1 MNRFT
6 QKITY
11 LRLVYDLTMGLY
23 GGLVCVAAWLGHPK
37 AMALV
42 VGRKETRQRLAL
54 LAQSKAGSPPP
65 TVWFHAASAG
75 ELEQAKPLMQAW
87 RALHPQDRIVLSV
100 YSPSAYR
107 PGQNP
112 APADL
117 CFMML
122 ADQPDQAAFWV
133 QILQPYRVFFVKYEY
148 WYHHIRAVQRLK
160 IPLVMV
166 CARLHAHSGVFKPW
180 FRPLWQEM
188 ARDITLFAVQDRGTH
203 ALLNGLGYHRVQ
215 WVGDTRYDRVLEL
228 SKAPFENSVLE
239 SFTAYLHAQT
249 DRIARPV
256 LVAGSTWDADHRLLV
271 QTLEAQRLS
280 ASNNPAALVWKLVLV
295 PHEWNE
301 DHRKSLHQ
309 ILRNHGSSFKVL
321 FYSKVCE
328 DPSHLVD
335 AQEADILVVD
345 QTGLLSRMYRMGK
358 AAYIGGGFGAGI
370 HNILEAAVYGLPV
383 AFGPRYQ
390 SFPEAVTLVEDR
402 MAFPINAQGKQGLL
416 ALLAFLQKAG
426 AYTPDLHQQIK
437 DRIAAE
443 SGAVQRILDLTPNSN
458 D

>member
-1 MNRFT
+1 MNRYY

-11 LRLVYDLTMGLY
+11 LRWAYDLTLKAY
-23 GGLVCVAAWLGHPK
+23 GGLVRMAAWLGHPK
-37 AMALV
+37 ALALV
-42 VGRKETRQRLAL
+42 LGRQETRQRLEILGRTQAD
-54 LAQSKAGSPPP
+54 PPP
-65 TVWFHAASAG
+65 STVWFHAASVG
-75 ELEQAKPLMQAW
+75 EWEQAKPLMQAW
-87 RALHPQDRIVLSV
+87 RIQHPKDRIVLSL

-107 PGQNP
+107 PGLNA

-117 CFMML
+117 CLMML
-122 ADQPDQAAFWV
+122 ADQKDQAEFWLDV
-133 QILQPYRVFFVKYEY
+133 LRPYRVFFVKYEY
-148 WYHHIRAVQRLK
+148 WYHHLRAVQRRK

-166 CARLHAHSGVFKPW
+166 CARLHARSGVFKPW
-180 FRPLWQEM
+180 FRPLWQEI
-188 ARDITLFAVQDRGTH
+188 ARDIAMFAVQDRGTH
-203 ALLNGLGYHRVQ
+203 ALLTGLGFDRVQ

-239 SFTAYLHAQT
+239 SFTEHLQAQNG
-249 DRIARPV
+249 RITRPV

-271 QTLEAQRLS
+271 QALEAQRLS

-301 DHRKSLHQ
+301 EHRKSLHQ

-321 FYSKVCE
+321 FYSEVCE
-328 DPSHLVD
+328 DPTHLVD

-358 AAYIGGGFGAGI
+358 AAWIGGGFGAGI

-390 SFPEAVTLVEDR
+390 TFPEAVTLVEDR
-402 MAFPINAQGKQGLL
+402 MAFPINAQGKQGLM

-443 SGAVQRILDLTPNSN
+443 SGAVQRILDLSPNSN

>member
-148 WYHHIRAVQRLK
+148 WYHHIRAVQRLN

-166 CARLHAHSGVFKPW
+166 CARMDENVGVLRPW
-180 FRPLWQEM
+180 FRPLWLEM
-188 ARDITLFAVQDRGTH
+188 ARDMTLFTVQDPVTLNLFT
-203 ALLNGLGYHRVQ
+203 ALGLQRVH

-228 SKAPFENSVLE
+228 SKTPFEDLVLE
-239 SFTAYLHAQT
+239 AFTESTSPERAS
-249 DRIARPV
+249 RPV
-256 LVAGSTWDADHRLLV
+256 LVAGSTWVADHRLLV
-271 QTLEAQRLS
+271 QTLEAQRLL
-280 ASNNPAALVWKLVLV
+280 ASNNKTALSWKLLLV

-301 DHRKSLHQ
+301 SYRASLLQ
-309 ILRNHGSSFKVL
+309 TLKTKGPEFKFV
-321 FYSKVCE
+321 FYSTASK
-328 DPSHLVD
+328 DPSQLAAVK
-335 AQEADILVVD
+335 EADIMVVD
-345 QTGLLSRMYRMGK
+345 QTGLLSRIYRLGK
-358 AAYIGGGFGAGI
+358 AAWIGGGFGAGI
-370 HNILEAAVYGLPV
+370 HNSLEAAVYGLPV

-416 ALLAFLQKAG
+416 ALLAFLHKAG

-443 SGAVQRILDLTPNSN
+443 SGAVQRILDLTDKIKP
-458 D
+458 

>member
-1 MNRFT
+1 
-6 QKITY
+6 
-11 LRLVYDLTMGLY
+11 
-23 GGLVCVAAWLGHPK
+23 
-37 AMALV
+37 
-42 VGRKETRQRLAL
+42 
-54 LAQSKAGSPPP
+54 
-65 TVWFHAASAG
+65 
-75 ELEQAKPLMQAW
+75 
-87 RALHPQDRIVLSV
+87 
-100 YSPSAYR
+100 
-107 PGQNP
+107 
-112 APADL
+112 
-117 CFMML
+117 
-122 ADQPDQAAFWV
+122 
-133 QILQPYRVFFVKYEY
+133 
-148 WYHHIRAVQRLK
+148 
-160 IPLVMV
+160 
-166 CARLHAHSGVFKPW
+166 
-180 FRPLWQEM
+180 
-188 ARDITLFAVQDRGTH
+188 
-203 ALLNGLGYHRVQ
+203 LGYHRVQ

-443 SGAVQRILDLTPNSN
+443 SGAVQRILDLTDKIKP
-458 D
+458 

>member
-23 GGLVCVAAWLGHPK
+23 GSLVGMTAWLGHPK
-37 AMALV
+37 AIAMV

-54 LAQSKAGSPPP
+54 LAQSKVGSPPP

-122 ADQPDQAAFWV
+122 ADQRDQAAFWV
-133 QILQPYRVFFVKYEY
+133 QVLQPYRVFFVKYEY
-148 WYHHIRAVQRLK
+148 WYHHIRAVQRLN

-166 CARLHAHSGVFKPW
+166 CARMDENVGVLRPW

-188 ARDITLFAVQDRGTH
+188 ARDMTLFTVQDPVTLNLLT
-203 ALLNGLGYHRVQ
+203 ALGLQRVH
-215 WVGDTRYDRVLEL
+215 WVGDTRYDRVLER
-228 SKAPFENSVLE
+228 SKAPFEDLVLE
-239 SFTAYLHAQT
+239 AFTESTNPGRAS
-249 DRIARPV
+249 RPV
-256 LVAGSTWDADHRLLV
+256 LVAGSTWVADHRLLV
-271 QTLEAQRLS
+271 QTLEAQRLLV
-280 ASNNPAALVWKLVLV
+280 SNNKAAFPWKLILV
-295 PHEWNE
+295 PHEWNASYQV
-301 DHRKSLHQ
+301 SLLQ
-309 ILRNHGSSFKVL
+309 ILKTKGPKFNVV
-321 FYSKVCE
+321 FYSAASK
-328 DPSHLVD
+328 DPSHLAAVK
-335 AQEADILVVD
+335 EADIMVVD
-345 QTGLLSRMYRMGK
+345 QTGLLSRIYRLGK
-358 AAYIGGGFGAGI
+358 AAWIGGGFGAGI
-370 HNILEAAVYGLPV
+370 HNVLEAAVYGLPV
-383 AFGPRYQ
+383 AFGPRYR
-390 SFPEAVTLVEDR
+390 SFPEAVNLVEEH
-402 MAFPINAQGKQGLL
+402 MAFPINHQGKQGVHEM
-416 ALLAFLQKAG
+416 LAFLHKAG

-443 SGAVQRILDLTPNSN
+443 SGAVQRILALT
-458 D
+458 DKIKT